1 MDLKTARRLAKKY
14 VQPMLREF
22 TKELAMQRAE
32 GRDETYITEMLAYIE
47 LTSRGKVDDQALDL
61 GIQRPLREAGS
72 REVALMAKPERQNKP
87 PTNDPPLSRTV

>member
-32 GRDETYITEMLAYIE
+32 ERDETYITEMLAYIE
-47 LTSRGKVDDQALDL
+47 LTSRGKVDDQVLDL
-61 GIQRPLREAGS
+61 GIQLLKEAGS
-72 REVALMAKPERQNKP
+72 REVALMARLREAK
-87 PTNDPPLSRTV
+87 